1 MCTKHYRI
9 VSYAL
14 FANEGEP
21 EQSADFLARVREN
34 KVDFLDFMV
43 PGAWGTIWGTT
54 WFEVRGR
61 IDRESVK
68 GRAVEL
74 VVDLGW
80 KRHRGPGFQAE
91 GLCYRPDGSV
101 IKAVN
106 PDNCWIPLIDANGV
120 ANVELDDAGRF
131 TVYVEAAS
139 NPLVEA
145 DLPFAPMNL
154 GERADGR
161 PSDYVLTTM
170 DVCAFNQNVFDYLM
184 DLETVTSLMRELKD
198 DDPRYWQ
205 LAKALQR
212 SLNTYDERDIA
223 GTLEPAKEKLAGV
236 LMERHHEI
244 PPPFLR
250 MGLNQFHD
258 ILPGSAIAWVHRQAR
273 ADYVRDI
280 ARLRDIAAEAGASI
294 ASARDDADM
303 RSNAAIVPYTAKNGD
318 SWIARTAAVGTQDDD
333 ANGTD
338 AVADESTIATTCDD
352 GRIILDNGLLRA
364 IIAPDGTVR
373 SLIDLDNGHELVP
386 DGSGIGHYELLR
398 DEPYE
403 WDAWDIQRDAFLS
416 AEGIDDSHVERVTE
430 TKRGG
435 ATVHVSSTA
444 DGVSIDAC
452 ITLRPKSKSLEFRT
466 KVDWRASERFL
477 KVDIPIA
484 IQADRAQ
491 YECQYGM
498 VERPIQKNTR
508 SDEAKYE
515 SCTHRFVRVADAGYA
530 AAVVNASTYGS
541 DVSPIHRNTAS
552 GPVRGTMIRLSLL
565 SSPLYPDP
573 NTDKGVHEFAWNV
586 VADASMPAVLDEAN
600 RLNAAVLP
608 AVPAFDPL
616 AQLNPVDG
624 VMVLDWVKLADDGSG
639 DLILRVYEAVGGEA
653 HARLAVNAA
662 LGKATVRECSIME
675 DARLDAELPA
685 AFADGDPSVART
697 AQGAMLSL
705 HPFQLATL
713 RVSCGSDGGNTDGN
727 ESGSLR

>member
-1 MCTKHYRI
+1 
-9 VSYAL
+9 
-14 FANEGEP
+14 
-21 EQSADFLARVREN
+21 
-34 KVDFLDFMV
+34 
-43 PGAWGTIWGTT
+43 
-54 WFEVRGR
+54 
-61 IDRESVK
+61 
-68 GRAVEL
+68 
-74 VVDLGW
+74 
-80 KRHRGPGFQAE
+80 
-91 GLCYRPDGSV
+91 
-101 IKAVN
+101 
-106 PDNCWIPLIDANGV
+106 
-120 ANVELDDAGRF
+120 
-131 TVYVEAAS
+131 
-139 NPLVEA
+139 
-145 DLPFAPMNL
+145 
-154 GERADGR
+154 
-161 PSDYVLTTM
+161 
-170 DVCAFNQNVFDYLM
+170 
-184 DLETVTSLMRELKD
+184 
-198 DDPRYWQ
+198 
-205 LAKALQR
+205 
-212 SLNTYDERDIA
+212 
-223 GTLEPAKEKLAGV
+223 
-236 LMERHHEI
+236 
-244 PPPFLR
+244 

-294 ASARDDADM
+294 ASVRDDADM

-416 AEGIDDSHVERVTE
+416 AEGIDDLHVERVTE

-435 ATVHVSSTA
+435 ATVHVSSTT

-452 ITLRPKSKSLEFRT
+452 ITLRAKSKSLEFRT

-477 KVDIPIA
+477 KVDIPMA

-608 AVPAFDPL
+608 AMPAFDPL

-675 DARLDAELPA
+675 DARLNAELPA

>member
-1 MCTKHYRI
+1 M
-9 VSYAL
+9 
-14 FANEGEP
+14 
-21 EQSADFLARVREN
+21 
-34 KVDFLDFMV
+34 
-43 PGAWGTIWGTT
+43 
-54 WFEVRGR
+54 
-61 IDRESVK
+61 
-68 GRAVEL
+68 
-74 VVDLGW
+74 
-80 KRHRGPGFQAE
+80 
-91 GLCYRPDGSV
+91 
-101 IKAVN
+101 
-106 PDNCWIPLIDANGV
+106 
-120 ANVELDDAGRF
+120 
-131 TVYVEAAS
+131 
-139 NPLVEA
+139 
-145 DLPFAPMNL
+145 
-154 GERADGR
+154 
-161 PSDYVLTTM
+161 
-170 DVCAFNQNVFDYLM
+170 
-184 DLETVTSLMRELKD
+184 
-198 DDPRYWQ
+198 
-205 LAKALQR
+205 
-212 SLNTYDERDIA
+212 
-223 GTLEPAKEKLAGV
+223 
-236 LMERHHEI
+236 
-244 PPPFLR
+244 
-250 MGLNQFHD
+250 
-258 ILPGSAIAWVHRQAR
+258 HRQAR

-294 ASARDDADM
+294 ASVRDDADM

-435 ATVHVSSTA
+435 ATVHVSSTT

-452 ITLRPKSKSLEFRT
+452 ITLRAKSKSLEFRT

-477 KVDIPIA
+477 KVDIPMA

-552 GPVRGTMIRLSLL
+552 GPVRGTMIS
-565 SSPLYPDP
+565 
-573 NTDKGVHEFAWNV
+573 TF
-586 VADASMPAVLDEAN
+586 VAV
-600 RLNAAVLP
+600 
-608 AVPAFDPL
+608 VPAIPR
-616 AQLNPVDG
+616 
-624 VMVLDWVKLADDGSG
+624 S
-639 DLILRVYEAVGGEA
+639 E
-653 HARLAVNAA
+653 H
-662 LGKATVRECSIME
+662 
-675 DARLDAELPA
+675 
-685 AFADGDPSVART
+685 
-697 AQGAMLSL
+697 
-705 HPFQLATL
+705 
-713 RVSCGSDGGNTDGN
+713 
-727 ESGSLR
+727 

>member
-1 MCTKHYRI
+1 
-9 VSYAL
+9 
-14 FANEGEP
+14 
-21 EQSADFLARVREN
+21 
-34 KVDFLDFMV
+34 
-43 PGAWGTIWGTT
+43 
-54 WFEVRGR
+54 
-61 IDRESVK
+61 
-68 GRAVEL
+68 
-74 VVDLGW
+74 
-80 KRHRGPGFQAE
+80 
-91 GLCYRPDGSV
+91 
-101 IKAVN
+101 
-106 PDNCWIPLIDANGV
+106 
-120 ANVELDDAGRF
+120 
-131 TVYVEAAS
+131 
-139 NPLVEA
+139 
-145 DLPFAPMNL
+145 
-154 GERADGR
+154 
-161 PSDYVLTTM
+161 
-170 DVCAFNQNVFDYLM
+170 
-184 DLETVTSLMRELKD
+184 
-198 DDPRYWQ
+198 
-205 LAKALQR
+205 
-212 SLNTYDERDIA
+212 
-223 GTLEPAKEKLAGV
+223 
-236 LMERHHEI
+236 MERHHEI

-294 ASARDDADM
+294 ASVRDDADM

-452 ITLRPKSKSLEFRT
+452 ITLRAKSKSLEFRT

-477 KVDIPIA
+477 KVDIPMA

-491 YECQYGM
+491 YECQYSM

-515 SCTHRFVRVADAGYA
+515 AARTGSYA
-530 AAVVNASTYGS
+530 
-541 DVSPIHRNTAS
+541 SP
-552 GPVRGTMIRLSLL
+552 
-565 SSPLYPDP
+565 
-573 NTDKGVHEFAWNV
+573 
-586 VADASMPAVLDEAN
+586 MPAM
-600 RLNAAVLP
+600 RLRSSTPAPTVPTFRRFTGTRLP
-608 AVPAFDPL
+608 
-616 AQLNPVDG
+616 G
-624 VMVLDWVKLADDGSG
+624 
-639 DLILRVYEAVGGEA
+639 R
-653 HARLAVNAA
+653 
-662 LGKATVRECSIME
+662 C
-675 DARLDAELPA
+675 
-685 AFADGDPSVART
+685 VAR
-697 AQGAMLSL
+697 
-705 HPFQLATL
+705 
-713 RVSCGSDGGNTDGN
+713 
-727 ESGSLR
+727 

>member
-1 MCTKHYRI
+1 MRETHRKVART
-9 VSYAL
+9 VSNVLALMDEDPDFTYAMSSAQQYAWLEQEHPDL
-14 FANEGEP
+14 FARMLQRIKEGRFIPVGGMWVESDNMLLTGESLIRQITFGMRYFREHLGVEP
-21 EQSADFLARVREN
+21 KGLWLPDSFGYC
-34 KVDFLDFMV
+34 
-43 PGAWGTIWGTT
+43 GAWPQIARRAGFEWFLTQKISWNDTT
-54 WFEVRGR
+54 KF
-61 IDRESVK
+61 
-68 GRAVEL
+68 
-74 VVDLGW
+74 
-80 KRHRGPGFQAE
+80 
-91 GLCYRPDGSV
+91 
-101 IKAVN
+101 
-106 PDNCWIPLIDANGV
+106 
-120 ANVELDDAGRF
+120 
-131 TVYVEAAS
+131 
-139 NPLVEA
+139 
-145 DLPFAPMNL
+145 
-154 GERADGR
+154 
-161 PSDYVLTTM
+161 
-170 DVCAFNQNVFDYLM
+170 
-184 DLETVTSLMRELKD
+184 
-198 DDPRYWQ
+198 
-205 LAKALQR
+205 
-212 SLNTYDERDIA
+212 
-223 GTLEPAKEKLAGV
+223 
-236 LMERHHEI
+236 

-294 ASARDDADM
+294 ASVRDDADM

-452 ITLRPKSKSLEFRT
+452 ITLRAKSKSLEFRT

-477 KVDIPIA
+477 KVDIPMA

-608 AVPAFDPL
+608 AMPAFDPL

>member
-1 MCTKHYRI
+1 MRETHRKVART
-9 VSYAL
+9 VSNVLALMDEDPDFTYAMSSAQQYAWLEQEHPDL
-14 FANEGEP
+14 FARMLQRIKEGRFIPVGGMWVESDNMLPTGESLIRQITFGMRYFREHLGVEP
-21 EQSADFLARVREN
+21 KGLWLPDSFGYCGAWPQNRTSCRFR
-34 KVDFLDFMV
+34 MV
-43 PGAWGTIWGTT
+43 PHT
-54 WFEVRGR
+54 E
-61 IDRESVK
+61 D
-68 GRAVEL
+68 
-74 VVDLGW
+74 
-80 KRHRGPGFQAE
+80 
-91 GLCYRPDGSV
+91 
-101 IKAVN
+101 
-106 PDNCWIPLIDANGV
+106 
-120 ANVELDDAGRF
+120 
-131 TVYVEAAS
+131 
-139 NPLVEA
+139 
-145 DLPFAPMNL
+145 
-154 GERADGR
+154 
-161 PSDYVLTTM
+161 
-170 DVCAFNQNVFDYLM
+170 
-184 DLETVTSLMRELKD
+184 
-198 DDPRYWQ
+198 
-205 LAKALQR
+205 
-212 SLNTYDERDIA
+212 
-223 GTLEPAKEKLAGV
+223 

-294 ASARDDADM
+294 ASVRDDADM

-364 IIAPDGTVR
+364 IIAPDGTVH

-452 ITLRPKSKSLEFRT
+452 ITLRAKSKSLEFRT

-477 KVDIPIA
+477 KVDIPMA

>member
-1 MCTKHYRI
+1 
-9 VSYAL
+9 
-14 FANEGEP
+14 
-21 EQSADFLARVREN
+21 
-34 KVDFLDFMV
+34 
-43 PGAWGTIWGTT
+43 
-54 WFEVRGR
+54 
-61 IDRESVK
+61 
-68 GRAVEL
+68 
-74 VVDLGW
+74 
-80 KRHRGPGFQAE
+80 
-91 GLCYRPDGSV
+91 
-101 IKAVN
+101 
-106 PDNCWIPLIDANGV
+106 
-120 ANVELDDAGRF
+120 
-131 TVYVEAAS
+131 
-139 NPLVEA
+139 
-145 DLPFAPMNL
+145 
-154 GERADGR
+154 
-161 PSDYVLTTM
+161 
-170 DVCAFNQNVFDYLM
+170 
-184 DLETVTSLMRELKD
+184 
-198 DDPRYWQ
+198 
-205 LAKALQR
+205 
-212 SLNTYDERDIA
+212 
-223 GTLEPAKEKLAGV
+223 
-236 LMERHHEI
+236 MERHHEI

-294 ASARDDADM
+294 ASVRDDADM

-435 ATVHVSSTA
+435 ATVHVSSTT

-452 ITLRPKSKSLEFRT
+452 ITLRAKSKSLEFRT

-477 KVDIPIA
+477 KVDIPMA

-675 DARLDAELPA
+675 DARLDTELPA